1 MKRIISILI
10 LFIILLI
17 VGFAFQAL
25 TVNQQVN
32 LWTFEI
38 YIGEYYFQLIA
49 FLIVSII
56 LSIGLM
62 LILSIF
68 IFGNRKKL
76 ERRDKIKE
84 KFLPT
89 IQDTLMNYLTDM
101 TKPDNEFRYPEK
113 EYFEYLKRISKG
125 KFRKQLLINQICD
138 LNLNLSGLNSE
149 NLKKL
154 YYNLNLHKRTFKKI
168 YSLKW
173 HKKIKGFKE
182 LYAMN
187 ITEKN
192 NVLYKYINSRNDLVR
207 IEAQIALVDLSKEES
222 DVDAFDFLHKLTTPF
237 SLWEQITLHN
247 ILVQRNIEI
256 PDFGEW
262 ISSKNDTVVMFCL
275 RMIREF
281 KQIDNVENVILL
293 LSHKNENIRKLAIQI
308 LGDFKEGGNFLKLS
322 YKNEIFDNKLEILK
336 SLRKIKNYRYINF
349 LQMVIDSE
357 DSADLQ
363 IEAAKAIR
371 EVGRKGNAALKK
383 MLTSDY
389 KDYNIIIKHVK
400 DRRIP

>member
-1 MKRIISILI
+1 
-10 LFIILLI
+10 
-17 VGFAFQAL
+17 
-25 TVNQQVN
+25 
-32 LWTFEI
+32 
-38 YIGEYYFQLIA
+38 
-49 FLIVSII
+49 
-56 LSIGLM
+56 
-62 LILSIF
+62 
-68 IFGNRKKL
+68 
-76 ERRDKIKE
+76 
-84 KFLPT
+84 
-89 IQDTLMNYLTDM
+89 
-101 TKPDNEFRYPEK
+101 
-113 EYFEYLKRISKG
+113 
-125 KFRKQLLINQICD
+125 
-138 LNLNLSGLNSE
+138 
-149 NLKKL
+149 
-154 YYNLNLHKRTFKKI
+154 
-168 YSLKW
+168 
-173 HKKIKGFKE
+173 
-182 LYAMN
+182 
-187 ITEKN
+187 
-192 NVLYKYINSRNDLVR
+192 
-207 IEAQIALVDLSKEES
+207 
-222 DVDAFDFLHKLTTPF
+222 
-237 SLWEQITLHN
+237 
-247 ILVQRNIEI
+247 
-256 PDFGEW
+256 
-262 ISSKNDTVVMFCL
+262 MFCL